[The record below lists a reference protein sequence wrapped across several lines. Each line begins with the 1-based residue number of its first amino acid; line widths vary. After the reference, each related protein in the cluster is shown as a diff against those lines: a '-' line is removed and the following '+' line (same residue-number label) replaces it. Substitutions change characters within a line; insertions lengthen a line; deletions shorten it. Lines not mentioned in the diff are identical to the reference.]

1 LGPIVQDYTTS
12 AEAIKFANLN
22 YTVEHRKLFIHDN
35 ENQLA
40 DEHACLTQKEKE
52 IKIGEIAVPNYYSI
66 MRTDLEQ
73 LLSVVG

>member
-1 LGPIVQDYTTS
+1 
-12 AEAIKFANLN
+12 
-22 YTVEHRKLFIHDN
+22 LFIHDN

-40 DEHACLTQKEKE
+40 DEHACLTHKEKE